1 MRMLIRGT
9 NGAAASC
16 SGFEHVEY
24 CIMTT
29 KTNRKSGFT
38 LIELLV
44 VIAIIALLI
53 GILLPALGKA
63 RRSAQQLKDS
73 TQIRNILQSMA
84 VFASNNKDTY
94 PLPSRIDKADNTI
107 TVGGTDS
114 FRKDTTRNIF
124 SILIFDGSIPTELA
138 MGTTEPNGQFEQ
150 YKDYELSNPLGAVR
164 RELAL
169 WDPKFSANPLDSTSS
184 TAVANQNT
192 SGNFS
197 YAHTLPL
204 GKRKSMWANTF
215 AATEASL
222 ANRGPTYTGGGT
234 DQPWI
239 LTQDQYGE
247 QSNTL
252 LIHGSR
258 SKWEGLVG
266 FNDAHVTF
274 ENEADP
280 EKLIWSWQ
288 DLQNEQKT
296 QPDNIFVS
304 ERDRDRTIAVPT
316 EQLNQRNAWLRQ
328 AYDITGTG
336 SNIIV
341 SIFVD

>member
-1 MRMLIRGT
+1 
-9 NGAAASC
+9 
-16 SGFEHVEY
+16 
-24 CIMTT
+24 MTK

-94 PLPSRIDKADNTI
+94 PLPSRLDKANNTI
-107 TVGGTDS
+107 ADQGPGLA
-114 FRKDTTRNIF
+114 FKKDTTRNIF
-124 SILIFDGSIPTELA
+124 SILVFDGSIPTE
-138 MGTTEPNGQFEQ
+138 MCIGTTEPNGQFEQ
-150 YKDYELSNPLGAVR
+150 YKDYELSNPLDAVR

-169 WDPKFSANPLDSTSS
+169 WDPKFSANPRDATDSS
-184 TAVANQNT
+184 TRVANQNT

-215 AATEASL
+215 AATEAALS
-222 ANRGPTYTGGGT
+222 NRGPTYTGGGT
-234 DQPWI
+234 DQPWA
-239 LTQDQYGE
+239 LTQDDFGE
-247 QSNTL
+247 RSNTL

-266 FNDAHVTF
+266 FNDAHVVF

-280 EKLIWSWQ
+280 EKLIWTWQ
-288 DLQNEQKT
+288 DLQNEQRT
-296 QPDNIFVS
+296 QPDNLFVS
-304 ERDRDRTIAVPT
+304 ERDRDRTIAPPA

-328 AYDITGTG
+328 VYDITGTG
-336 SNIIV
+336 SNITV
-341 SIFVD
+341 SIYLD

>member
-1 MRMLIRGT
+1 
-9 NGAAASC
+9 
-16 SGFEHVEY
+16 
-24 CIMTT
+24 MTT

-94 PLPSRIDKADNTI
+94 PLPSRIDKANNTLD
-107 TVGGTDS
+107 VGDDK
-114 FRKDTTRNIF
+114 FKKDTTRNIF
-124 SILIFDGSIPTELA
+124 SILVFDGSIPTEMC

-150 YKDYELSNPLGAVR
+150 YKDYELSNPLGAVQPN
-164 RELAL
+164 LAL
-169 WDPKFSANPLDSTSS
+169 WDPKFSANPEDSGSA
-184 TAVANQNT
+184 TAVQDQNPN
-192 SGNFS
+192 GNFS
-197 YAHTLPL
+197 YAHTIPL
-204 GKRKSMWANTF
+204 GKRKSQWANTF

-222 ANRGPTYTGGGT
+222 SNRGPTYEGGGS
-234 DQPWI
+234 DQPWT
-239 LTQDQYGE
+239 LTQDQFGE

-252 LIHGSR
+252 LIHGNR

-274 ENEADP
+274 ENEPDP
-280 EKLIWSWQ
+280 EKLIFTWT
-288 DLQNEQKT
+288 DLTNEQKT

-304 ERDRDRTIAVPT
+304 ERDRDRTIAPDN
-316 EQLNQRNAWLRQ
+316 ERLNQRNAWLRQ
-328 AYDITGTG
+328 VWDITGTG
-336 SNIIV
+336 SNINV
-341 SIFVD
+341 EIFND